1 MEIDQLS
8 GSRPKENNDSG
19 SKGSPLLRWLLLIG
33 VVLAIVSFRFDDA
46 CWAWIREHQ
55 QSGLLRLAGILS
67 KYGDWPELM
76 LMGLLGVAVAWWAR
90 RRKAVKVLLC
100 MLIASTIAGGVVNTV
115 RLTTGRSRPNAVQIP
130 QGWFG
135 LRRNGEWLLF
145 KNKYHAFP
153 SGHSASAFAFFG
165 VLAFAYRRIGWC
177 FLGPA
182 AAIGWS
188 RIYLGAH
195 HLSDVLVGM
204 IVGMVFAYYVWI
216 RVGPWL
222 EQRLL

>member
-8 GSRPKENNDSG
+8 GSRPKENSDSG

-55 QSGLLRLAGILS
+55 QGGLLRLAGILS

-76 LMGLLGVAVAWWAR
+76 LMGLLGLAVAWWAR

-165 VLAFAYRRIGWC
+165 VLALAYRRIGWC